1 LAIERVKAPEELPN
15 GQPLRLTRGGRQ
27 AVGTG
32 IIPLPPVFPVRL
44 SADIHRLPEMP
55 RALCLDRSNPE

>member
-32 IIPLPPVFPVRL
+32 IIPLPRFIVLEFTLRPF
-44 SADIHRLPEMP
+44 
-55 RALCLDRSNPE
+55 